1 MGIIDTNVNQCSIN
15 NSNIIK
21 MLMPKI
27 LICDDNKVVGNSR
40 VSHDEWQQWKNLGV
54 MWCSQ
59 VEKYGDKVMA
69 VAKQDG
75 RWRDLSW
82 NQVNKEAMKITL
94 GLMSIG
100 VNYAD
105 AVGIFS
111 KTRLEWIYSSLG
123 VLMAGARL
131 TCIYHTDSPPQCR
144 HIITNSDTTVCFVE
158 EQEQLEKV
166 KIKHGTQLN

>member
-1 MGIIDTNVNQCSIN
+1 M
-15 NSNIIK
+15 
-21 MLMPKI
+21 
-27 LICDDNKVVGNSR
+27 SR
-40 VSHDEWQQWKNLGV
+40 EEWQQWKNLGV

-59 VEKYGDKVMA
+59 VEKYGDKVMT

-82 NQVNKEAMKITL
+82 NQVNKKAMKIAL

-100 VNYAD
+100 VNYAN

-111 KTRLEWIYSSLG
+111 KTRLEWIDSSLG
-123 VLMAGARL
+123 ILMAGARL

-158 EQEQLEKV
+158 EQEQLDKV
-166 KIKHGTQLN
+166 LQIRDECPTLKHLIVFERYEPKKNKRCDRLQRAFSAGRGIS